1 MPLDRSMP
9 KPVEVKALAHYR
21 LWLRYDDGTE
31 GIVDLSDLAGRGVFK
46 AWNDTAFFESVRIGS
61 HGAIEWG
68 PDLDACPDAMYM
80 RLTGRT
86 PEEVFPTLRSIHA
99 DA

>member
-1 MPLDRSMP
+1 LRS
-9 KPVEVKALAHYR
+9 K
-21 LWLRYDDGTE
+21 

-46 AWNDTAFFESVRIGS
+46 AWNDAAFFESVRIGS

-80 RLTGRT
+80 RLTGQAGAY
-86 PEEVFPTLRSIHA
+86 PDFPVLRLSNRRGYTSCRPRKSERNSAIFA
-99 DA
+99 SDEDC